1 MARQWQVARVN
12 MKAVKNFEEGKETTE
27 VNPTEEQGDKA
38 PKIKVSS
45 KTTISSKKKI
55 GWTFFPSA
63 SLEESLGRGG
73 AGRLWSFVP
82 GDGLEQTKQSNGL
95 EMELDRME
103 LSSVLRPEPGQ
114 LLGQV
119 WFFQNFTLKS
129 QNRFGR
135 RQQGGFTGCSMHLR
149 MRKRRSLGA
158 QPPSWED
165 SHLSLASLP
174 LLLLGLYF

>member
-38 PKIKVSS
+38 QKIKVNSS
-45 KTTISSKKKI
+45 KTTISSKKKR

-82 GDGLEQTKQSNGL
+82 GDGLEQTKQINGS

-103 LSSVLRPEPGQ
+103 LSSVLRPDPGQ

-119 WFFQNFTLKS
+119 WFFQNF
-129 QNRFGR
+129 F
-135 RQQGGFTGCSMHLR
+135 F
-149 MRKRRSLGA
+149 
-158 QPPSWED
+158 
-165 SHLSLASLP
+165 
-174 LLLLGLYF
+174 

>member
-38 PKIKVSS
+38 QKIKVNSS
-45 KTTISSKKKI
+45 KTTISSKKKR

-82 GDGLEQTKQSNGL
+82 GNKLEQTKQINGS

-119 WFFQNFTLKS
+119 WFFQNFFKS

-158 QPPSWED
+158 QPQYWED

>member
-38 PKIKVSS
+38 QKIKVNSS
-45 KTTISSKKKI
+45 KTTIVSKKKR

-63 SLEESLGRGG
+63 SLEESIGRGG
-73 AGRLWSFVP
+73 AGRLRSFVP
-82 GDGLEQTKQSNGL
+82 LSDGLEQTKQINRS

-119 WFFQNFTLKS
+119 WFFQVF
-129 QNRFGR
+129 F
-135 RQQGGFTGCSMHLR
+135 
-149 MRKRRSLGA
+149 
-158 QPPSWED
+158 
-165 SHLSLASLP
+165 
-174 LLLLGLYF
+174 